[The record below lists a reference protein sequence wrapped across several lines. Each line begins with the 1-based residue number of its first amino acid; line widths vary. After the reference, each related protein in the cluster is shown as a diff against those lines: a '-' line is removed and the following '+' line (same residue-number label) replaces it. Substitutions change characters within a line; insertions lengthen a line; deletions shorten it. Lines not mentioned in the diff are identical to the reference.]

1 MANTEQEF
9 TTELRGYKRSEV
21 DEVIN
26 DLRAELIQAAKDRGN
41 LLNEVTTLKEHVAA
55 IDAAGGES
63 LSPTYS
69 GLGSRLEAILRIAEE
84 QSTRIIGQADIDAER
99 MISNAKLEAQS
110 LLEAAQ
116 REAERI
122 ALDSDNRAAN
132 TLEGSTDTAEKL
144 RQEAEAQA
152 KRITDEA
159 VEEASAIRGAVA
171 TESAKMRASAKRE
184 TEALRAEGKRE
195 IAELKVVAERELNL
209 AREQASALSKEIEAE
224 RASHELTLKK
234 IQEEAALAQTN
245 IQHEVAE
252 TTAKLKHDNDKQADK
267 LARVAEQAR
276 ADLEAEL
283 TARRAEAEKE
293 LLDVHQK
300 AVDLNNRFL
309 KEAENQLAETKSRL
323 AALRTEH
330 QKITEAIDEANRTG
344 KVEAQKKAND
354 VLAQAETRAEEI
366 IRSAESEATGR
377 VAAAERRLL
386 ELRSERDTIAEYVE
400 SLRTIV
406 GAVLDAPA
414 PAKKVAV
421 AKRSKPRA
429 VEPQQSSAAS

>member
-1 MANTEQEF
+1 MANIEQEF

-41 LLNEVTTLKEHVAA
+41 LLDELTEVKDHVAA
-55 IDAAGGES
+55 IEAAGGES

-84 QSTRIIGQADIDAER
+84 QSTRIIGQADIDSER
-99 MISNAKLEAQS
+99 MIGNAKLEAQAI
-110 LLEAAQ
+110 LEAAQ

-132 TLEGSTDTAEKL
+132 TLEGTNDTAEKL
-144 RQEAEAQA
+144 RTAAEAEAQ
-152 KRITDEA
+152 RITNNA

-171 TESAKMRASAKRE
+171 TEAAKMRASAKRE
-184 TEALRAEGKRE
+184 TEALRAEAKRE
-195 IAELKVVAERELNL
+195 IAELKVVAGRELNL
-209 AREQASALSKEIEAE
+209 ARERASELSKEIETE

-234 IQEEAALAQTN
+234 IQEEAALAKTN
-245 IQHEVAE
+245 IEHEVTE
-252 TTAKLKHDNDKQADK
+252 TTAKLKYDNDKQAEK
-267 LARVAEQAR
+267 LARIAEQAR

-283 TARRAEAEKE
+283 TARRAEAEKD
-293 LLDVHQK
+293 LLDAHQK

-323 AALRTEH
+323 SELRKEH
-330 QKITEAIDEANRTG
+330 KKITEAIELANQNG
-344 KVEAQKKAND
+344 KVDAQKKAAAI
-354 VLAQAETRAEEI
+354 VAESQRKAREIIQAAEE
-366 IRSAESEATGR
+366 EATSR
-377 VAAAERRLL
+377 VAAAERRLI
-386 ELRSERDTIAEYVE
+386 ELRAERETIADYVE

-414 PAKKVAV
+414 PAKKVAA

-429 VEPQQSSAAS
+429 VEPQRRSAAS